1 MGLTVVAYGTSA
13 LEIVVSVRASLDDHG
28 AIALGNAI
36 GSNIANLGLILGI
49 SALIKPA
56 HVDGALRTRPNS
68 PAPRPPG
75 SAGPRPPPTSPGP
88 GA

>member
-1 MGLTVVAYGTSA
+1 
-13 LEIVVSVRASLDDHG
+13 
-28 AIALGNAI
+28 
-36 GSNIANLGLILGI
+36 
-49 SALIKPA
+49 
-56 HVDGALRTRPNS
+56 VDGALRTRPNS